1 MLRSDGLSLLDELR
15 RQEGRHAA
23 MIYAFDLVE
32 HDGED
37 RRGRS
42 FIDRSAISSSVVESS
57 VSVLPIITMST
68 AWIGTATAG

>member
-1 MLRSDGLSLLDELR
+1 
-15 RQEGRHAA
+15 
-23 MIYAFDLVE
+23 MIYAFDLIE

-68 AWIGTATAG
+68 ARIGTSRAA